1 MENMYECP
9 ICHKKYEAITDMAN
23 CIIADEKKKQSE
35 ISKQKIVAMRKEI
48 TQNFT
53 DLQKKIVKYNNSQS
67 DEKLAVSFDTAK
79 TLVLKDTLAPKD
91 EKHCGED
98 CYCKSKNVDDELTT
112 YIKELSKKIAS
123 GKDIFTLF
131 D

>member
-1 MENMYECP
+1 MENNYECP

-23 CIIADEKKKQSE
+23 CIIADEKKKQNE

-48 TQNFT
+48 SQDFS
-53 DLQKKIVKYNNSQS
+53 DLQKKIVKYNDSQN
-67 DEKLAVSFDTAK
+67 DEKLTISFDAAK
-79 TLVLKDTLAPKD
+79 VLSFKNG
-91 EKHCGED
+91 EHCGND
-98 CYCKSKNVDDELTT
+98 CYCKNKNTEDELTN

-131 D
+131 

>member
-1 MENMYECP
+1 MENNYECP
-9 ICHKKYEAITDMAN
+9 VCHKKYEAITDMAN
-23 CIIADEKKKQSE
+23 CIIADEKKKQNE

-67 DEKLAVSFDTAK
+67 DEKLAVSFDAAK
-79 TLVLKDTLAPKD
+79 TLVLKDTLMPKD
-91 EKHCGED
+91 EKHCGEN